1 MGKVF
6 VKGPVES
13 PDDLLAKQAMVQ
25 RLQNFK
31 QGMGPKLGAGFEH
44 ARNYAGTRDYA
55 GAGRELGT
63 SMGKFANNEI
73 DNFGQFASALA
84 DPFFALLGRK
94 PQTPEEEDYARR
106 MIAQQNA
113 QRIEEE
119 MAPQKEKDAYAELGR
134 MGMAESDIKNLYPF
148 MSADE
153 ALRNEKL
160 VQAQKAR
167 QERLATLRG
176 EPTTVQEDKKA
187 KANEIVA
194 VGGRDPPTMPE
205 ALRRFKEERLLDEFM
220 ERQDGYN
227 ENVSEEPT
235 TPTEELGLGGTD
247 IKVPP
252 MSEPEET
259 PQQVP
264 ETNKPLT
271 LGQIKE
277 NMGPGTGTLIEPLTD
292 TQSAD
297 GQDKQHEEM
306 LTPENTDAL
315 RAAGAGTLTANA
327 IGDAGNT
334 GNDESE
340 EKTSGFKTPTRTN
353 NSPYGGF
360 GDPMKTGINPPTN
373 NINDL
378 KRFGS

>member
-13 PDDLLAKQAMVQ
+13 PDDLLAKQAMAQ

-31 QGMGPKLGAGFEH
+31 QSMGPALGAGFEH

-73 DNFGQFASALA
+73 DNFGQFVSAGL
-84 DPFFALLGRK
+84 DPIFALLGRA

-119 MAPQKEKDAYAELGR
+119 MAPQREKDAYAELGR

-148 MSADE
+148 MSVDE

-176 EPTTVQEDKKA
+176 QPTTVQEDKKTKA
-187 KANEIVA
+187 KEIVA
-194 VGGRDPPTMPE
+194 VGGRDPTPMPK
-205 ALRRFKEERLLDEFM
+205 AVKDFRNNRLLDDFM
-220 ERQDGYN
+220 ERQGGYP

-235 TPTEELGLGGTD
+235 APTGEPGLGGTD

-252 MSEPEET
+252 MSETEET
-259 PQQVP
+259 LQQVP
-264 ETNKPLT
+264 ETNKRPT
-271 LGQIKE
+271 LGELKN
-277 NMGPGTGTLIEPLTD
+277 NMGEIEPLTD

-297 GQDKQHEEM
+297 GQDKLHNEM
-306 LTPENTDAL
+306 LTPENTDPL
-315 RAAGAGTLTANA
+315 RTPSAGVQSMNA

-334 GNDESE
+334 ENAETE
-340 EKTSGFKTPTRTN
+340 NQQPSGFKTPTTTD
-353 NSPYGGF
+353 NSPFGGNLGVAPGTVSPGSNALRQLDEYG
-360 GDPMKTGINPPTN
+360 
-373 NINDL
+373 
-378 KRFGS
+378 R

>member
-13 PDDLLAKQAMVQ
+13 PDDLLAKQAMAQ

-31 QGMGPKLGAGFEH
+31 QSMGPKLGAGFEH

-119 MAPQKEKDAYAELGR
+119 MAPQKEERAYQELYEKYGLSPESVKQTYGR
-134 MGMAESDIKNLYPF
+134 LSPIEALNQEKIVQQGIGRDKRRSDILG
-148 MSADE
+148 E
-153 ALRNEKL
+153 EGGERT
-160 VQAQKAR
+160 QA
-167 QERLATLRG
+167 TN
-176 EPTTVQEDKKA
+176 T
-187 KANEIVA
+187 ANEIVA
-194 VGGRDPPTMPE
+194 VGGKAPTPMPKVVQDFRDN
-205 ALRRFKEERLLDEFM
+205 RLLDDFM
-220 ERQDGYN
+220 ATQGGYP
-227 ENVSEEPT
+227 ENVSEEPSA
-235 TPTEELGLGGTD
+235 PTEEPGLGGTD

-252 MSEPEET
+252 MSETEET

-264 ETNKPLT
+264 ETNKRPT
-271 LGQIKE
+271 LGELKN
-277 NMGPGTGTLIEPLTD
+277 NMGEIKPLTD
-292 TQSAD
+292 TQSAA
-297 GQDKQHEEM
+297 GQDELHNEM
-306 LTPENTDAL
+306 LTPENTDPL
-315 RAAGAGTLTANA
+315 RTPSAGVQSMNA

-334 GNDESE
+334 GNVESE
-340 EKTSGFKTPTRTN
+340 EETSGFKTPTRTDD
-353 NSPYGGF
+353 SPFGAFGGSPGTVPPGSNALDDLSNKF
-360 GDPMKTGINPPTN
+360 GRN
-373 NINDL
+373 
-378 KRFGS
+378 